1 MLGWLGKMQEMLW
14 VQDDTWQDCTK
25 FETIKILSIVDKIE
39 YNYYK
44 WIFCSNRNI
53 FEIIFK
59 FFNGIKIKQTISF
72 SFYEFL
78 YRFSFLCSMF
88 NEFETWKEYI
98 RSNMNT
104 RLTAC
109 NTFKPAIPN
118 ARDCK
123 QKWNELWLH
132 TLTIAF
138 RKLALRPNMF
148 HRTAFA
154 F

>member
-1 MLGWLGKMQEMLW
+1 ML
-14 VQDDTWQDCTK
+14 
-25 FETIKILSIVDKIE
+25 
-39 YNYYK
+39 
-44 WIFCSNRNI
+44 
-53 FEIIFK
+53 
-59 FFNGIKIKQTISF
+59 FFID
-72 SFYEFL
+72 
-78 YRFSFLCSMF
+78 FLCSVQCSM
-88 NEFETWKEYI
+88 NLKLSKEYI

-109 NTFKPAIPN
+109 NTFKAAISN
-118 ARDCK
+118 TRDCK